1 MKTTLLFLYVFL
13 SVNLFGQTDKTKA
26 LNKNTINFNAGWS
39 IIVYSANLDYERLIP
54 SKKRNIYSTLS
65 IGAGLYE
72 VNFLGIDQYFFPS
85 LHYGIISRLQ
95 SNHHFDVKAGI
106 VLALNRMPSSNDNYL
121 APSIKAGYRYQ
132 VPNER
137 FVFKAGAGFPDII
150 YFGFGLSF

>member
-1 MKTTLLFLYVFL
+1 MKTTLLFLSVFL
-13 SVNLFGQTDKTKA
+13 FVNIFGQTDKTKV

-72 VNFLGIDQYFFPS
+72 VNLFGIDQYFVPS

-106 VLALNRMPSSNDNYL
+106 ALALNL
-121 APSIKAGYRYQ
+121 IK
-132 VPNER
+132 
-137 FVFKAGAGFPDII
+137 
-150 YFGFGLSF
+150 S

>member
-65 IGAGLYE
+65 IGAG
-72 VNFLGIDQYFFPS
+72 
-85 LHYGIISRLQ
+85 
-95 SNHHFDVKAGI
+95 
-106 VLALNRMPSSNDNYL
+106 
-121 APSIKAGYRYQ
+121 
-132 VPNER
+132 
-137 FVFKAGAGFPDII
+137 FPDII
-150 YFGFGLSF
+150 YLGFGLSFKNKITI